1 MKNHFRIVKEFQQQ
15 YDTTGIDVTKGDD
28 RLMALRMMM
37 KISDT
42 GHVLKS
48 LPETVEWV
56 KRINEEFFIT
66 VSRWWRLK

>member
-1 MKNHFRIVKEFQQQ
+1 MPDMKNHFRIVKEFQQQ

-66 VSRWWRLK
+66 VRC